1 MSSLRIVKNGVRLDG
16 SSGAPIACDV
26 RYDPG
31 RPTAPVIVVCHS
43 FMAFKDWGF
52 FPHVGVRLAEEG
64 FTTVSFNFSLNGVP
78 PGADRISD
86 FEAFASNSFTAEL
99 DDLRTVVDWV
109 SDRDFC
115 DAAPRPAGLV
125 LLGHSRGGGVAASFT
140 SRDTRVGAL
149 VTWSAIATF
158 DRWTTRQKEG
168 WRKRGFLPLSAD
180 PGLNPLRLGQGVL
193 KDLDERLP
201 EIDPL
206 LRAPYIGSP
215 WLILHGR
222 ADLTVPP
229 REAEA
234 LAGAAA
240 PGTARLLLLDS
251 VGHLYNGRSADEDHY
266 LTLNHVISLTVDW
279 LRGVLP

>member
-1 MSSLRIVKNGVRLDG
+1 MALPRIVKNGVLLGGG
-16 SSGAPIACDV
+16 SGKPIACDV
-26 RYDPG
+26 RYDPA
-31 RPTAPVIVVCHS
+31 RPDAPVVVICHS

-52 FPHVGVRLAEEG
+52 FPHVGTRLAEEG
-64 FTTVSFNFSLNGVP
+64 FTTVTFNFSLNGVP

-86 FEAFASNSFTAEL
+86 FEAFASNTFSAEL
-99 DDLRTVVDWV
+99 EDLRAVVEAV
-109 SDRDFC
+109 PGGEL
-115 DAAPRPAGLV
+115 APPGGRPGALV
-125 LLGHSRGGGVAASFT
+125 LLGHSRGGGVAASYA
-140 SRDTRVGAL
+140 SGDARVAAL

-158 DRWTTRQKEG
+158 DRWNARQKEG
-168 WRKRGFLPLSAD
+168 WRKRGFLPLSSNPAM
-180 PGLNPLRLGQGVL
+180 NPLRMGSGLL
-193 KDLDERLP
+193 RDLDERLP

-222 ADLTVPP
+222 ADLTVPS

-234 LAGAAA
+234 LAAAAA
-240 PGTARLLLLDS
+240 PGRARLLLLDS
-251 VGHLYNGRSADEDHY
+251 VGHLFNGRNAGEDNY